1 MKKERDDIEK
11 NNQKITN
18 YSSIKYR
25 NEKKKNQ
32 KKNEGAVAALHM
44 HMCMYALF
52 RSFEKKSH
60 LFNDLN
66 HEL

>member
-25 NEKKKNQ
+25 NEKKKKSKNQ
-32 KKNEGAVAALHM
+32 K
-44 HMCMYALF
+44 
-52 RSFEKKSH
+52 RKKMR
-60 LFNDLN
+60 
-66 HEL
+66 EL